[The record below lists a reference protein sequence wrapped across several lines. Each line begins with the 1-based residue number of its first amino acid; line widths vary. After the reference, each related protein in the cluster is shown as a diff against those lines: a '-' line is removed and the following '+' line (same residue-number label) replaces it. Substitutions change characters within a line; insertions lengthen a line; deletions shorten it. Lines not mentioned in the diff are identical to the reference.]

1 MHVQQQQ
8 QQAASENLSG
18 VEMVTKS
25 VSTLQGAGF
34 SQEQSLDLVKA
45 ISSLITAE
53 MKPFMDK
60 IDNRLKAMDK
70 ANGVRFA
77 AIEKRLELVERKVDG
92 LQKALV
98 GSVIGLAIVFLS
110 AVAVILSVAAIP

>member
-34 SQEQSLDLVKA
+34 SQEQSLELVKA

-53 MKPFMDK
+53 MKPFADQ
-60 IDNRLKAMDK
+60 
-70 ANGVRFA
+70 
-77 AIEKRLELVERKVDG
+77 IEKRLELVERKVDS
-92 LQKALV
+92 LQKTLI
-98 GSVIGLAIVFLS
+98 GSVIGLAIVYLS
-110 AVAVILSVAAIP
+110 TVAVILSVVAIP

>member
-34 SQEQSLDLVKA
+34 SQEQSLELVKA
-45 ISSLITAE
+45 ISSLIAAE
-53 MKPFMDK
+53 MKPF
-60 IDNRLKAMDK
+60 IDQVDL
-70 ANGVRFA
+70 RFQEM
-77 AIEKRLELVERKVDG
+77 EKRLKSVEDKVDS
-92 LQKALV
+92 LQKTLV
-98 GSVIGLAIVFLS
+98 GSVIGLAIIFLS
-110 AVAVILSVAAIP
+110 AAVIP

>member
-25 VSTLQGAGF
+25 VSALQGAGF
-34 SQEQSLDLVKA
+34 SQEQSLELVKA

-53 MKPFMDK
+53 MKPFVDQ
-60 IDNRLKAMDK
+60 
-70 ANGVRFA
+70 
-77 AIEKRLELVERKVDG
+77 IEKRLELVERKVDW
-92 LQKALV
+92 LQKTLV
-98 GSVIGLAIVFLS
+98 GSVIGLAIVILS
-110 AVAVILSVAAIP
+110 AAAIP

>member
-25 VSTLQGAGF
+25 VSALQGAGF
-34 SQEQSLDLVKA
+34 SQEQSLELVKA

-53 MKPFMDK
+53 MKPFMDQV
-60 IDNRLKAMDK
+60 DL
-70 ANGVRFA
+70 RFQKMEKRFD

-92 LQKALV
+92 LQKALI

-110 AVAVILSVAAIP
+110 SVAVILSVAAIP